1 MKMDEMLLFLR
12 AGYTK
17 SEIESFENAS
27 QSPTPSGGPES
38 PNVSEPMQLANSST
52 APRAMGDG
60 NTGKTEITGAT
71 APSGGNTGSAEKKE
85 NATSNFEEM
94 LKAVMNEITDM
105 KKTMQRMNINTRT
118 VDTLPPDTEEQLAFD
133 FANSVINPSVNGK
146 GEGK

>member
-27 QSPTPSGGPES
+27 QSPAPSGGPES
-38 PNVSEPMQLANSST
+38 PNVSEPTQLANSPA

-60 NTGKTEITGAT
+60 ENGKPETSGAI
-71 APSGGNTGSAEKKE
+71 APSGGNTGSAAKKE
-85 NATSNFEEM
+85 NVTSNFEEM